1 MQQAPQHLTLCS
13 EQVRTWGL
21 SGKRVQDFVYCAGS
35 RAAAARGRSDSG
47 HAIQT
52 CRCRHCLLRH
62 TRRGPGT
69 QRHAC
74 ACGQQHRRAS
84 CNTSTNTLEHLQ
96 VVEALTQGGPAEASG
111 KFEIGDVLNSIDS
124 APVANMTDRI
134 SPVPSSCF
142 CTRERVLDRLLC
154 PDTEYRAS

>member
-1 MQQAPQHLTLCS
+1 MQQAPEHLTLCS

-21 SGKRVQDFVYCAGS
+21 SGKRVQDFVHCAGN
-35 RAAAARGRSDSG
+35 RASAARGRSDSG

-52 CRCRHCLLRH
+52 CWCRHCLLRH

-74 ACGQQHRRAS
+74 ARGQQHRRAS
-84 CNTSTNTLEHLQ
+84 TNTLERLQ